1 MAIAFI
7 PVRDQAKVFRSNS
20 ENSANKGTVLKRL
33 STGKKLSDPKD
44 NPSDYQKVSD
54 MKEKLNIYD
63 EAIKT
68 VSLGISKFE
77 VALSTYKLLSE
88 YYGELS
94 KKLNDLQMAKSTAEK
109 VTNGSGTVDGY
120 VPLSD
125 TDASYYKNSINA
137 TIKSIANL
145 IGTKF
150 DSENVVFT
158 AADGTLSVSF
168 SSPVA
173 SGGYSPVS
181 VVLGQIAS
189 INELGDVNAKVEVG
203 GSDIYVV
210 HKDIYANSSSPT
222 PPEIANDTA
231 LTESELRDK
240 YTTAPASGYAKIS
253 DLINIVNNQQSQ
265 SLSNYKLLMS
275 GVTSLTN
282 IDRLAQ
288 VQKTNTTAA
297 ISALEDIDVQ
307 EEMME
312 LMQAQIFEELSSEA
326 LIKIKE
332 SSQYITNLIRA

>member
-1 MAIAFI
+1 
-7 PVRDQAKVFRSNS
+7 
-20 ENSANKGTVLKRL
+20 
-33 STGKKLSDPKD
+33 
-44 NPSDYQKVSD
+44 
-54 MKEKLNIYD
+54 
-63 EAIKT
+63 
-68 VSLGISKFE
+68 
-77 VALSTYKLLSE
+77 
-88 YYGELS
+88 
-94 KKLNDLQMAKSTAEK
+94 MAKSTAEK